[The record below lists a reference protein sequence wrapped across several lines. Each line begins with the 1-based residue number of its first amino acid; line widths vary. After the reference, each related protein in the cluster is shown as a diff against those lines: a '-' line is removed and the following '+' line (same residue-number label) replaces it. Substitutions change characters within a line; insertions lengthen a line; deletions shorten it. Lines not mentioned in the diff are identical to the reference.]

1 MYRAIIPL
9 LLLAGSVG
17 ASAQSRNDLVN
28 RAQVELD
35 RDLRGL
41 SAGKPQDCIR
51 HLEAHSSR
59 IYGSTV
65 LFKVSSGLVYRNETR
80 GGCTS
85 SGFQTALQ
93 TDQVTN
99 RLCAGDAARTFDPT
113 AGVLTGTCTLGQ
125 FVPYRK

>member
-1 MYRAIIPL
+1 MYRSIIPI
-9 LLLAGSVG
+9 LLLAGGVG
-17 ASAQSRNDLVN
+17 ASAQPRNDRAD
-28 RAQVELD
+28 RAQTELD

-41 SAGKPQDCIR
+41 TAGKPQDCIR
-51 HLEAHSSR
+51 HLEARSSR

-85 SGFQTALQ
+85 VGMQTALQ
-93 TDQVTN
+93 TDQITN

-113 AGVLTGTCTLGQ
+113 AGLLTGTCTLGQ

>member
-1 MYRAIIPL
+1 MYRAIVPI
-9 LLLAGSVG
+9 LLLAGGVG
-17 ASAQSRNDLVN
+17 ASAQPQPVAD

-41 SAGKPQDCIR
+41 TAGKPQDCIR
-51 HLEAHSSR
+51 HLEARSSR

-93 TDQVTN
+93 TDQITN

-113 AGVLTGTCTLGQ
+113 AGILTGTCTLGQ